1 MIISFEATDVFL
13 FYIFFEAM
21 LIPMYFLIGGFGDRA
36 HEHGEKAAATQRSYA
51 AVKFLLYN
59 LVGGLIMLAA
69 VIGLYVVAGNFSLTE
84 IAEARANGS
93 LDMATNTERWLF
105 LGFFFAFAVKAPLW
119 PLHTWLPNAMQESTA
134 PVAVLITAVVDKVGT
149 FAMLRFCLQLFPEAS
164 KWATPAI
171 LVLAL
176 ISIIYGALLAVGQR
190 DIKRLVAY
198 ASISHFGFI
207 IMGIFAMTS
216 QGQSGATLYMVN
228 HGISTAALM
237 LVAGFLISRRGSRL
251 IADYGGVQKVAPVLA
266 GTFLI
271 GGLATLSLPGLAPFV
286 SEFLV
291 LVGTFTRYP
300 VVGIIATFGIVLAAL
315 YTLVLYQRTMTGPV
329 KPELARCRTSGCGTR
344 GRRPAGRPADLPGRL
359 PEAPHAGH
367 RPGGQADHVRR
378 TAEGPHSP
386 RWRRPSERNSRP
398 QPVDNG
404 GRPDL
409 EDRRAEDRIRAAR
422 AHPDHRRCG
431 DRRGPGRGVR
441 TAQVPLLR
449 PDVRAVVAL
458 AAAFAAVVAL
468 AADGYGTTKA
478 HIAAMGAI
486 AVDGPALFLQGTILL
501 AALVG
506 LFTFA
511 ERRLDPEAHGN
522 RVDSFAAQ
530 AASVPGSESEKAAVK
545 AGFTTTEVFPLL
557 LFAVAGMLVFPAAND
572 LLTLFVALE
581 VFSLP
586 LYLLCALARRKRL
599 MSQEAAVKYFLLGAF
614 ASAFTLFGIALL
626 YGYAGSM
633 SYATIAQVV
642 DGTVRTSTRRS
653 PAPWATT
660 RCC

>member
-1 MIISFEATDVFL
+1 MSFPLLTATVVLPAVGAIATAAVPAAQRTAAKWLALVVSLATLVLAALVVVRFEPGGSRYQLTESHAWIKDFGVRYELGVDGIAVALLALTALLIPFVILAGWHDADTLETGSRRWRPTQGFFALILAVEAMVMLSFEATDVFV

-36 HEHGEKAAATQRSYA
+36 HEHGEKVASTQRSYA

-69 VIGLYVVAGNFSLTE
+69 VIGLYVQAGTFSLPE
-84 IAEARANGS
+84 IVQARANGS
-93 LDMATNTERWLF
+93 LHMATGTERWLF

-119 PLHTWLPNAMQESTA
+119 PVHTWLPNAMGEATA

-164 KWATPAI
+164 KWATPVI

-176 ISIIYGALLAVGQR
+176 ISIVYGALLAVGQR

-291 LVGTFTRYP
+291 LVGTFARHP
-300 VVGIIATFGIVLAAL
+300 VIGIIATFGIVLAAL

-329 KPELARCRTSGCGTR
+329 KPEVAEMPDLRVREVLVVAPLIVLLIFLGVYPKPVADIVN
-344 GRRPAGRPADLPGRL
+344 PAVKQTMSDVHQTDPK
-359 PEAPHAGH
+359 PEA
-367 RPGGQADHVRR
+367 
-378 TAEGPHSP
+378 
-386 RWRRPSERNSRP
+386 
-398 QPVDNG
+398 
-404 GRPDL
+404 
-409 EDRRAEDRIRAAR
+409 
-422 AHPDHRRCG
+422 
-431 DRRGPGRGVR
+431 
-441 TAQVPLLR
+441 
-449 PDVRAVVAL
+449 
-458 AAAFAAVVAL
+458 
-468 AADGYGTTKA
+468 
-478 HIAAMGAI
+478 
-486 AVDGPALFLQGTILL
+486 
-501 AALVG
+501 
-506 LFTFA
+506 
-511 ERRLDPEAHGN
+511 
-522 RVDSFAAQ
+522 
-530 AASVPGSESEKAAVK
+530 
-545 AGFTTTEVFPLL
+545 
-557 LFAVAGMLVFPAAND
+557 
-572 LLTLFVALE
+572 
-581 VFSLP
+581 
-586 LYLLCALARRKRL
+586 
-599 MSQEAAVKYFLLGAF
+599 EAAK
-614 ASAFTLFGIALL
+614 
-626 YGYAGSM
+626 
-633 SYATIAQVV
+633 
-642 DGTVRTSTRRS
+642 
-653 PAPWATT
+653 
-660 RCC
+660 